1 MDWKSLILDVPDFP
15 KAGIIFKDIT
25 PLLSNPEAFAEVVR
39 LMAAPAKALGVTKV
53 AGIESRGFLFG
64 VAVARELGVGF
75 IPVRKPK
82 KLPRKTIREE
92 YALEYGTDAVEIHA
106 DATSAQDKVYVVDDV
121 LATGGTLAAGI
132 KLFQRTGATVVGST
146 VLIELGFLKGR
157 SRLNVPC
164 SALMVL

>member
-1 MDWKSLILDVPDFP
+1 MDWKSQILDVPDFP

-39 LMAAPAKALGVTKV
+39 LMAEPAKNLGVSKV

-82 KLPRKTIREE
+82 KLPRKTLREE
-92 YALEYGTDAVEIHA
+92 YALEYGTDALEIHA
-106 DATSAQDKVYVVDDV
+106 DATSAKDTVFVVDDV

-132 KLFQRTGATVVGST
+132 KLFERTGATVVGSS
-146 VLIELGFLKGR
+146 VLIELSFLKGR
-157 SRLNVPC
+157 LRLSVPC